1 MSSGEKIIIEDLD
14 HLDSLDKLTD
24 EDLVSLAQKDDR
36 EALEILFYRYKEWVR
51 GKARMYYII
60 GSDEEDIIQEGM
72 MGLFKAIQNYD
83 QGKEAAFGSFAQLCI
98 QSRIVDVLRASRRK
112 KHRLLNESLS
122 LDMPINSGTDK
133 TLADLIR
140 DPAIDLEEDLILS
153 DEMNCIKRG
162 CRELFSSLELLIW
175 DQYLEG
181 KTRHEIAMNT
191 SRSVKSI
198 DNGLQRMKKKII
210 KYLDGKG

>member
-1 MSSGEKIIIEDLD
+1 M
-14 HLDSLDKLTD
+14 
-24 EDLVSLAQKDDR
+24 
-36 EALEILFYRYKEWVR
+36 
-51 GKARMYYII
+51 
-60 GSDEEDIIQEGM
+60 
-72 MGLFKAIQNYD
+72 
-83 QGKEAAFGSFAQLCI
+83 
-98 QSRIVDVLRASRRK
+98 
-112 KHRLLNESLS
+112 
-122 LDMPINSGTDK
+122 
-133 TLADLIR
+133 IR

-191 SRSVKSI
+191 GRSVKSI